1 MLLLN
6 SHLPPVRV
14 LAAASLVLLLQ
25 ASPNKKSVSANLLH
39 SRGSNEIAGSFFNG
53 VLNPIIQKE
62 GFVNDMLNG
71 LSYDHVFPDAN
82 NSNNHAM
89 AMSQSIRDKSV
100 NGWYEAF
107 YAPWPR
113 SRNWIDLL
121 KGEAFVSGFAKLFK
135 CLVKECGETV
145 LQSLQSPLE
154 ELDVKEEKGKQCLAS
169 EVLAGVLHSDV
180 KHILEA
186 WENWLCVVL
195 RTGLRQSTI
204 VTTTEWVACVRFAV
218 TGKGRDG
225 KSIPLLQQKIMDCL
239 AEPLAS
245 TVPTRMVAKR
255 FDLLCATCYRLGYT

>member
-1 MLLLN
+1 M
-6 SHLPPVRV
+6 
-14 LAAASLVLLLQ
+14 
-25 ASPNKKSVSANLLH
+25 
-39 SRGSNEIAGSFFNG
+39 
-53 VLNPIIQKE
+53 
-62 GFVNDMLNG
+62 
-71 LSYDHVFPDAN
+71 
-82 NSNNHAM
+82 
-89 AMSQSIRDKSV
+89 

-121 KGEAFVSGFAKLFK
+121 KGETFVRGFAKLFR

-145 LQSLQSPLE
+145 QQSLQSPLE

-186 WENWLCVVL
+186 WDNWLCAAL
-195 RTGLRQSTI
+195 RTGLRQST
-204 VTTTEWVACVRFAV
+204 VETTAEWAACVRFAV

-225 KSIPLLQQKIMDCL
+225 KSIPLLRQKIMDCL

-245 TVPTRMVAKR
+245 NVPTRMVAKR
-255 FDLLCATCYRLGYT
+255 FDLLCATLVELSPSSVSTSEINLQEKLFIDPDDTKVK